1 MKKERVT
8 LGKVIIVIFM
18 VFAAFICLYPMLYVL
33 SMSISAP
40 EHVIRRDIFF
50 LPKGFNLSGYKLLM
64 GQTAF
69 WTSYANTIFYVVVGT
84 LTNLVMTVL
93 TAYPL
98 SRYKFF
104 LRRQFSLMITITM
117 FIGGGMIPFF
127 IIVSNLGLYNSRW
140 SMIIPFAVS
149 AWNIILTRTFFE
161 SIPDSMI
168 ESASLDGAND
178 LKILFRIILPLS
190 APIISV
196 VALYCAVGIWN
207 SYFWAMVLLF
217 DTKLHPLQ
225 VYLRRV
231 LIQLQVQSVEGGVEI
246 GIDQSA
252 QAEYLK
258 YASIIF
264 ATLPILMIYP
274 FLQRYFVKGVMVGAV
289 KE

>member
-1 MKKERVT
+1 MRKDKIT
-8 LGKVIIVIFM
+8 IGKAVIIIM
-18 VFAAFICLYPMLYVL
+18 MLLAAFVCVYPMLYVL
-33 SMSISAP
+33 SISISSP
-40 EHVIRRDIFF
+40 EHVIRRDIYL
-50 LPKGFNLSGYKLLM
+50 LPKGFNLSGYKLLA
-64 GQTAF
+64 GHKAF
-69 WTSYANTIFYVVVGT
+69 WRSYWNTIIYVVGGT
-84 LTNLVMTVL
+84 LVNLVVTVM

-104 LRRQFSLMITITM
+104 LRRPVSMMITVTM
-117 FIGGGMIPFF
+117 FVGGGMIPFF
-127 IIVSNLGLYNSRW
+127 IIVSNLGLYNTRW
-140 SMIIPFAVS
+140 AMILPFAAS

-161 SIPDSMI
+161 SIPDSMA
-168 ESASLDGAND
+168 ESASIDGAND
-178 LKILFRIILPLS
+178 MTILYKIILPLS

-196 VALYCAVGIWN
+196 IALYCAVGAWN

-231 LIQLQVQSVEGGVEI
+231 LIQLEVQSIEGGVEI

-252 QAEYLK
+252 QTEYLK

-264 ATLPILMIYP
+264 ATVPILMIYP
-274 FLQRYFVKGVMVGAV
+274 FLQRYFVKGVMIGAI

>member
-1 MKKERVT
+1 MKEKLTVS
-8 LGKVIIVIFM
+8 KVIIVIAM
-18 VFAAFICLYPMLYVL
+18 VFTAFICIYPMLYVF

-40 EHVIRRDIFF
+40 EHVIRRDVFL

-64 GQTAF
+64 GNATF
-69 WTSYANTIFYVVVGT
+69 WTSYGNTIFYVVVGT
-84 LTNLVMTVL
+84 LTNLVLTVT

-98 SRYKFF
+98 SRQKFF
-104 LRRQFSLMITITM
+104 LRRQLSLMITITM
-117 FIGGGMIPFF
+117 FVGGGMIPFF
-127 IIVSNLGLYNSRW
+127 IIVSRLGLYNSRW

-149 AWNIILTRTFFE
+149 AWNIIITRTFFE
-161 SIPDSMI
+161 GIPESLA
-168 ESASLDGAND
+168 ESASIDGAND
-178 LKILFRIILPLS
+178 LTILLRIMLPLS
-190 APIISV
+190 APIIAV

-231 LIQLQVQSVEGGVEI
+231 LIQLQVQSIEGGVEI

-252 QAEYLK
+252 QTEYLK

-264 ATLPILMIYP
+264 ATVPILLIYP
-274 FLQRYFVKGVMVGAV
+274 FLQRYFVKGVMIGAI